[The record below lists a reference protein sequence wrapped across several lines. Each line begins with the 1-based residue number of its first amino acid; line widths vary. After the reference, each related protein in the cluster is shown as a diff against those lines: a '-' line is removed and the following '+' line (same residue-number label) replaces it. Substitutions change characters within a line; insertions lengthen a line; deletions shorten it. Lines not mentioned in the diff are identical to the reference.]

1 MKIKY
6 LFELGGENTELGKYE
21 ALELL
26 RTENY
31 APEIILDNKNIVVIE
46 VSNEIKVRVVQRLAM
61 TKRLSRIIFY
71 HKEEELDI
79 SLKKID
85 EIDIGDCSFAI
96 RSLNKNKQPE
106 RILAKRLGEKVS
118 LRNDINLSQP
128 DVKILYYKDK
138 MSIISIW
145 DKNKETYYKKCLEHH
160 IKHRP
165 FFSPISIHPRI
176 ARSMV
181 NFSNCSVKN
190 KIIDPFCGTGGILIE
205 IANMKI
211 AGIGID
217 ILDKMIES
225 SIGNL
230 NHYNLEAEIVQGD
243 IQKIQDYDIDAI
255 VTDPPYGISTTT
267 KGEGIEELM
276 FRSLSLFDKKLKV
289 GQRLVM
295 AISKPELI
303 QNENFKILYQFK
315 WYIHKSLTRNI
326 IVMEKINT

>member
-1 MKIKY
+1 VKEKY

-26 RTENY
+26 KTEKY
-31 APEIILDNKNIVVIE
+31 APNLILDNKNIVIIE
-46 VSNEIKVRVVQRLAM
+46 VSEKIKTRVVQRLAM

-71 HKEEELDI
+71 HKEEDI
-79 SLKKID
+79 DIIAKKID
-85 EIDIGDCSFAI
+85 EIDIGKRSFAI
-96 RSLNKNKQPE
+96 RSINKTKNSE
-106 RILAKRLGEKVS
+106 TTLAKKLGEKVPIH
-118 LRNDINLSQP
+118 NKINLTKP
-128 DVKILYYKDK
+128 DVKILYYADK
-138 MSIISIW
+138 MSVVSIW
-145 DKNKETYYKKCLEHH
+145 NKEKETYYSQCLEHH

-181 NFSNCSVKN
+181 NLSNCSLEN

-211 AGIGID
+211 KGIGID
-217 ILDKMIES
+217 ILGKMVEYS
-225 SIGNL
+225 SGNL
-230 NHYNLEAEIVQGD
+230 KHYALSAEIIKGD
-243 IQKIQDYDIDAI
+243 IQKIKNYNINAI

-267 KGEGIEELM
+267 RGEGVEELM
-276 FRSLSLFDKKLKV
+276 LRSLSLFSKKLKS

-295 AISKPELI
+295 AVSKPELV
-303 QNENFKILYQFK
+303 QSNHFRILYQFE

-326 IVMEKINT
+326 MVMEKN